1 MPSAAAG
8 GPPPA
13 DAADAATADAA
24 DSAGAA
30 SALDSLPTVAAALP
44 PAENFA
50 SGAADEAV
58 AGSEEA
64 AEGDGAAAGAPS
76 AAPSVAKPD
85 GDSDWR
91 FGLELQRPLL
101 EQLGVTSIQRL
112 VRAAGAASTR
122 PPPPGQP
129 YDAVHKAEVIR
140 WCRLVRGPRARLA
153 DSNRLVEISRS
164 RAQSRRRA
172 R

>member
-8 GPPPA
+8 DEPPA
-13 DAADAATADAA
+13 DAADASTVGDAE
-24 DSAGAA
+24 SAGAA
-30 SALDSLPTVAAALP
+30 SALDSVPAVAASLP

-50 SGAADEAV
+50 SGAADDAGASSEV
-58 AGSEEA
+58 ASP
-64 AEGDGAAAGAPS
+64 GDGVAASAP
-76 AAPSVAKPD
+76 APAQSVAKPP

-101 EQLGVTSIQRL
+101 EKLGITSIQRL

-140 WCRLVRGPRARLA
+140 WCRLVRENRAR
-153 DSNRLVEISRS
+153 R
-164 RAQSRRRA
+164 
-172 R
+172 